1 VYFNALFGKS
11 FTITEDSPVTAAL
24 NYVYS
29 ILLSMFNREV
39 VANGYITQ
47 QGLFYNNMFNQFNLA
62 SDLME
67 PFRPIVDRKVLGL
80 RPEKFEIEEK
90 HSMLEMVEEEVVID
104 NRKEFLGNAVKIYI
118 RSVLDAI
125 NDRDVSKI
133 SFFEL

>member
-1 VYFNALFGKS
+1 
-11 FTITEDSPVTAAL
+11 
-24 NYVYS
+24 
-29 ILLSMFNREV
+29 
-39 VANGYITQ
+39 
-47 QGLFYNNMFNQFNLA
+47 MFNQFNLA